1 MKIIVKTKITTKK
14 KVSARPS
21 KGTVQNPHSENR
33 TTHTVS
39 SLSATALFP
48 Q

>member
-1 MKIIVKTKITTKK
+1 MEIVVKTKITTE

-33 TTHTVS
+33 TTHTES
-39 SLSATALFP
+39 SSATALFP

>member
-1 MKIIVKTKITTKK
+1 MEIVVKTKITTE
-14 KVSARPS
+14 KVSAKPS

-33 TTHTVS
+33 TTHKS
-39 SLSATALFP
+39 SATALFP